1 MIGNIIRNSHS
12 VKVFVMCLVPA
23 QILSLQTISRKKKK
37 KSPLK
42 YDLKNGHKR
51 IIRNKEN
58 KSLELKGSMVKCII
72 FFFQEFDKT
81 LVLFIKVGWTRKR
94 ITCARQTLH
103 LIESLCKTFLT
114 SLGEIKVMKYPFF
127 SVAIKNFLLKLYM

>member
-23 QILSLQTISRKKKK
+23 QILSLQTISRGKKK

-42 YDLKNGHKR
+42 YDLKNGHKQ

-58 KSLELKGSMVKCII
+58 KSLELKGSMVKCI
-72 FFFQEFDKT
+72 
-81 LVLFIKVGWTRKR
+81 
-94 ITCARQTLH
+94 
-103 LIESLCKTFLT
+103 
-114 SLGEIKVMKYPFF
+114 FF
-127 SVAIKNFLLKLYM
+127 SGVW